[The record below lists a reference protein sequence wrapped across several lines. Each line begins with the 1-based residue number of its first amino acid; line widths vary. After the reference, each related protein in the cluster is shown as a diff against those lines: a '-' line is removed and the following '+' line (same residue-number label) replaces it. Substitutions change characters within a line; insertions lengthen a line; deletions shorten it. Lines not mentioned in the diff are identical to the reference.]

1 MNQPEFE
8 AFVKKYQHSIV
19 RLIERITDDVVFSTD
34 LAQDAFI
41 KFYHKQKSVFSEKR
55 SIAFLYRIAANLAV
69 DHLRKK
75 KPQSIDSI
83 ENQFSIKQ
91 DGIENSEIMENI
103 RICSAKLKP
112 RQRAVFILR
121 DIEGFTIR
129 EVAEILKI
137 SEGNVRSNLHL
148 ARKNLKDQLFIEFQ
162 IDERYFD
169 EL

>member
-41 KFYHKQKSVFSEKR
+41 KFYHKQKSVFGEKR
-55 SIAFLYRIAANLAV
+55 SIAFLFRIAANLAV

-75 KPQSIDSI
+75 KLQSIDSI

-91 DGIENSEIMENI
+91 DGIENSEVMENI
-103 RICSAKLKP
+103 RFCSAKLKP
-112 RQRAVFILR
+112 RQKAVFILR

-148 ARKNLKDQLFIEFQ
+148 ARKNIKDQLFIEFQ